1 MMVVP
6 IQMVPTFKAGTPQLL
21 FEGTYAVA
29 YYGSTSNYD
38 ITDDGQ
44 RFVMVKSS
52 AQTINGSTLR
62 VVLNWF
68 EELKRLVPTD
78 N

>member
-6 IQMVPTFKAGTPQLL
+6 TQMAPTFKAGTPQLL
-21 FEGTYAVA
+21 FGGIYADA

-52 AQTINGSTLR
+52 AQTITGSTLH
-62 VVLNWF
+62 VILNWF
-68 EELKRLVPTD
+68 EELKRLAPTD